1 MLQGGKKDF
10 QFDPSMTAHFSSPAP
25 LLWPIR
31 WINLCG
37 VLVGSWL
44 TMSWSWP
51 STQLPGNESTCV
63 CLWTEGVPMPD
74 SEVESGANDTS
85 CGSTTSAWETMGAE
99 NVNEVRTSSAHLLL
113 Y

>member
-1 MLQGGKKDF
+1 
-10 QFDPSMTAHFSSPAP
+10 
-25 LLWPIR
+25 
-31 WINLCG
+31 
-37 VLVGSWL
+37 
-44 TMSWSWP
+44 
-51 STQLPGNESTCV
+51 
-63 CLWTEGVPMPD
+63 MPD